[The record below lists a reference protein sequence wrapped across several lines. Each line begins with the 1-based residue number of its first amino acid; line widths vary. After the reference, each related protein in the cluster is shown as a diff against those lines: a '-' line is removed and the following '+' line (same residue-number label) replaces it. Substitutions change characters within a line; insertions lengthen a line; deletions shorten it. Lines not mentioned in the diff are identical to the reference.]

1 MSAESYPVV
10 VLGAGL
16 TGLSAAYHL
25 GAPSLVIERERE
37 VGGLAR
43 THTEEGFTFDGTG
56 HLLHL
61 REARVVALVDAL
73 LPRAFARHE
82 RRALVFSKGVFT
94 PYPFQANLHGLPLE
108 VVKECVAGF
117 VEAEI
122 RRAAEGEPDL
132 GTIGFRE
139 WAERTFG
146 GGIAR
151 HFLLPYNTKLWRGG
165 VGGIRCGRGFLSV
178 PPPAPP

>member
-43 THTEEGFTFDGTG
+43 THTEEGFTFDCTG

-61 REARVVALVDAL
+61 REARVVTLVDAL

-82 RRALVFSKGVFT
+82 RRALIFSKGGFT
-94 PYPFQANLHGLPLE
+94 PYPFPANPHGPPLE
-108 VVKECVAGF
+108 AGKEGVAG
-117 VEAEI
+117 VGEAGI
-122 RRAAEGEPDL
+122 RRAAEG
-132 GTIGFRE
+132 G
-139 WAERTFG
+139 
-146 GGIAR
+146 AR
-151 HFLLPYNTKLWRGG
+151 P
-165 VGGIRCGRGFLSV
+165 
-178 PPPAPP
+178 

>member
-43 THTEEGFTFDGTG
+43 THTEEGFTFDCTG

-73 LPRAFARHE
+73 LPDAFARHE
-82 RRALVFSKGVFT
+82 RRALIFSKGVYT
-94 PYPFQANLHGLPLE
+94 PYPFQANLHGLPPE
-108 VVKECVAGF
+108 VVHECLSGF
-117 VEAEI
+117 VEALV
-122 RRAAEGEPDL
+122 RRAAGGEPDL
-132 GTIGFRE
+132 ASLTFRD
-139 WAERTFG
+139 WTERTFG
-146 GGIAR
+146 AGIAR
-151 HFLLPYNTKLWRGG
+151 HFL
-165 VGGIRCGRGFLSV
+165 V
-178 PPPAPP
+178 P

>member
-43 THTEEGFTFDGTG
+43 THTEEGFTFDCTG

-82 RRALVFSKGVFT
+82 RRALVFSKGGLT
-94 PYPFQANLHGLPLE
+94 PYPVRGNLHGLPPGGAKGRVAR
-108 VVKECVAGF
+108 VVVART
-117 VEAEI
+117 
-122 RRAAEGEPDL
+122 RR
-132 GTIGFRE
+132 
-139 WAERTFG
+139 
-146 GGIAR
+146 
-151 HFLLPYNTKLWRGG
+151 WRG
-165 VGGIRCGRGFLSV
+165 
-178 PPPAPP
+178 